1 MGIFVPV
8 EVQHTDVWDAEIARE
23 EALTE
28 PNREFTNGGSYHFRS
43 IKLACK
49 SERVPVDWEG
59 TYASLTR
66 LFTEEFTQHEEPEG
80 TKLLDLDDASGGCV
94 SHAKRAF
101 RLWDPATRLA
111 FENFVL
117 DDVKE
122 GDTIQVN
129 FEMFDVML
137 LALDTAV
144 RTKKAAAKRRRREAS
159 SNALTNSRK
168 LRGPSSGGKN
178 HSADSSAPT
187 ALSSARHSSA
197 SLYAMP
203 SVLGAR
209 LINNIGGL
217 RSAAAQRARM
227 ASEKRRALFNGG
239 SGRDGAS
246 RWSEMSTREKTWLVL
261 DDPASGP
268 LASAI
273 AMLFLVLILF
283 STTMYCLQTAHGI
296 YSPDFEK
303 SSVWFISEAFCIGCF
318 TVELGVRLWAA
329 PDRRKFAKE
338 GMNVIDLIAI
348 VPFYL
353 DLIAQAAS
361 NGTYFLYFPNI
372 ASLFADWPE

>member
-159 SNALTNSRK
+159 SNALTNSRN

-187 ALSSARHSSA
+187 ALSSARHASA

-239 SGRDGAS
+239 CGRDGAS

-318 TVELGVRLWAA
+318 TVELGVRLWSA